1 MNRVQLLQNLTG
13 KINDSSYERIAA
25 TFPVFSKC
33 PTCNDEGAY
42 TLEGKKHTCDCEI
55 QKLLLRSYLAANIP
69 REYHD
74 ICLEHFFGEDKASVL
89 PQVIDYIE
97 NFDNHYHYGLG
108 LTFAGP
114 YGTGK
119 SFLVASILKEIV
131 KQGRSA
137 YFITFDE
144 FVQHFG
150 ATWND
155 ETSKKLM
162 QDTLKRVEILG
173 LDELKVDERNAN
185 GFLADALQ
193 SIIRHRTSNLL
204 PTLITTNL
212 TPDKQEVHFAK
223 AHSLLSAKN
232 TFVLTAGKDVRPTVK
247 SIAEELVERNERRP
261 IC

>member
-1 MNRVQLLQNLTG
+1 MSRATLLQTLTG
-13 KINDSSYERIAA
+13 KINDSAYDRIAS
-25 TFPVFSKC
+25 TFPSFTEC
-33 PTCNDEGAY
+33 PTCNDAGHY
-42 TLEGKKHTCDCEI
+42 VLEGKSYHCDCEI
-55 QKLLLRSYLAANIP
+55 QKLLLRHYLAANIP

-74 ICLEHFFGEDKASVL
+74 ICLEHFFGSDKDDVI
-89 PQVIDYIE
+89 PKVIDYIE
-97 NFDNHYHYGLG
+97 NFDDHYHYGLG

-119 SFLVASILKEIV
+119 SFLMASILKEIV

-155 ETSKKLM
+155 EASKKLM
-162 QDTLKRVEILG
+162 QDTLKRVEVLG
-173 LDELKVDERNAN
+173 LDELKTDERNTN
-185 GFLADALQ
+185 GFLSDALQ
-193 SIIRHRTSNLL
+193 AIIRHRTSNLL

-212 TPDKQEVHFAK
+212 TPDKQEAHFAK
-223 AHSLLSAKN
+223 ANSLLNGKN
-232 TFVLTAGKDVRPTVK
+232 SFVLLAGSDVRPRVK
-247 SIAEELVERNERRP
+247 AIAEELVERNERRP